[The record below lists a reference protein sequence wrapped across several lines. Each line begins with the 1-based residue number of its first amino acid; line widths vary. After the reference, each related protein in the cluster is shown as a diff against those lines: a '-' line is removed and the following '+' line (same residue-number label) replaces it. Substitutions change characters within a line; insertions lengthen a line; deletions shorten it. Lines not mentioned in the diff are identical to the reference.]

1 MKIVS
6 QKASNFLLLFIGD
19 LKKKGYHQKVN
30 YEIVVTKPHN
40 TRRKTTK
47 MFGCG
52 SLPDKKNELK
62 FLSQPLSSFVL
73 PLLQKHPKMAFGIK

>member
-40 TRRKTTK
+40 TRRTK